1 MLISLPLAAA
11 LTLAVQDPPPPPA
24 PPAPPER
31 VMIRM
36 HGGPGLDKDG
46 DGFVSR
52 DEFAA
57 PMTDHFAQIDK
68 NGDGRLST
76 EEMAANGPGEH
87 DVLIRHGGPM
97 VWTGGPIVT
106 GDGER
111 RHVYVMGGPEGGET
125 ATWTSAD
132 GREVRVETRI
142 MRGAPGAPPPPPHP
156 PHPPHAPGAPA
167 APGAH
172 VFVHT
177 VGGPD
182 GVVHGPGDLDA
193 DGDGRVTEQEFLAP
207 MREGF
212 RKMDADG
219 SGALDESERGSSD
232 VRVFTRRAPAPAAD

>member
-46 DGFVSR
+46 DGFVTR

-57 PMTDHFAQIDK
+57 PMTDHFGQLDK
-68 NGDGRLST
+68 DGDGRLST
-76 EEMAANGPGEH
+76 DELQAGGPGEH
-87 DVLIRHGGPM
+87 DVMIRHGGPM

-125 ATWTSAD
+125 ATWTSED

-156 PHPPHAPGAPA
+156 PHPPHAPGAPG
-167 APGAH
+167 APH

-182 GVVHGPGDLDA
+182 GALDGPGDLDA
-193 DGDGRVTEQEFLAP
+193 NGDGRVTEDEFLAP

-219 SGALDESERGSSD
+219 SGALEEGERGGAD
-232 VRVFTRRAPAPAAD
+232 VRVFTRRAPAPAAR